1 MRKDRGWSE
10 PTGVTA
16 PVSLELRRQAS
27 ESLVQADFNGSFE
40 PKMVLF
46 KSPIAGACRAAL
58 LLSLCAAALTPAL
71 AQAPAPAAAQV
82 STTDPAKVL
91 ATVNG
96 VKITEGDLATARE
109 DVGSTLPKQ
118 MNDAAR
124 DKALLDYLID
134 VTLVTQK
141 ATAEKLDQSP
151 EFQKKLA
158 YYREKLL
165 MESFLGQVAKGA
177 VTEAAMKTTY
187 DEAAKAQKPEVEI
200 HALHILVPTEEEA
213 KTVEK
218 RLKAGEDFG
227 KLADQLSK
235 DPGSKGGDL
244 GFFTKDR
251 MVPEFAE
258 AAFKLK
264 AGEVSDPVKTQFGW
278 HVIKVLEVRQ
288 RAFPPM
294 DQVKDQLEHF
304 VAQKAQSDAIVK
316 LREGAKITRA
326 DEPAAADAAK
336 PADELKK

>member
-1 MRKDRGWSE
+1 
-10 PTGVTA
+10 
-16 PVSLELRRQAS
+16 
-27 ESLVQADFNGSFE
+27 
-40 PKMVLF
+40 MVFF
-46 KSPIAGACRAAL
+46 KSPIAGARRAAL
-58 LLSLCAAALTPAL
+58 VLTLCAAALTPGLSQAL
-71 AQAPAPAAAQV
+71 AQ
-82 STTDPAKVL
+82 TKVL

-96 VKITEGDLATARE
+96 AEITEADLATARE

-118 MNDAAR
+118 MNDQAR

-134 VTLVTQK
+134 VKLVTQK
-141 ATAEKLDQSP
+141 AMADKLDQTP

-158 YYREKLL
+158 YFREKLL
-165 MESFLGQVAKGA
+165 MESFLGVVAKGA
-177 VTEAAMKTTY
+177 VTPATMKTTY
-187 DEAAKAQKPEVEI
+187 DEAAKAQKPEMEV

-244 GFFTKDR
+244 GWFTKER

-278 HVIKVLEVRQ
+278 HVIKVLEVREHP
-288 RAFPPM
+288 FPPM
-294 DQVKDQLEHF
+294 DQVKDQLEHY
-304 VAQKAQSDAIVK
+304 VAQKAQSEAIVK
-316 LREGAKITRA
+316 LREGAKITRT
-326 DEPAAADAAK
+326 DNAAAPADAAKPDAAK
-336 PADELKK
+336 PADASKK